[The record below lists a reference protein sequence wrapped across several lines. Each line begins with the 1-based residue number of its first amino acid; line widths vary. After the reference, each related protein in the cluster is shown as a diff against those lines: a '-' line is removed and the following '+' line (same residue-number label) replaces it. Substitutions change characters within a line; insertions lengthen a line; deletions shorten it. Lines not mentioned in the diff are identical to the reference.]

1 MSKTASG
8 ARLTGRPR
16 PAEHRW
22 AATLAIVVILTVYVV
37 LPGTILGWTRFVV
50 IGMVLL
56 LVIPVIILN
65 PHRLTKQTRLSRGL
79 TVGLVIL
86 ITITNQLA
94 LVLLV
99 RALVVGEHPGPELL
113 LTALEVWGT
122 NVIGFA
128 LLYWELDRGGPVD
141 RHRLSRT
148 ELRAADFRFPQD
160 EDQNAS
166 PEVAVRSTQA
176 SDWVPHFV
184 DYLYVSLTNS
194 MAFSPTDTMPLSHRA
209 KLLMGLQSFA
219 GFVILA
225 LVIARS
231 VNILA

>member
-1 MSKTASG
+1 MSISASG
-8 ARLTGRPR
+8 ARVTGHPR

-22 AATLAIVVILTVYVV
+22 AATLALAVVLTVYVV
-37 LPGTILGWTRFVV
+37 LPGSILGWTRYVV
-50 IGMVLL
+50 IGMVIL

-65 PHRLTKQTRLSRGL
+65 PHRLTKQTPLSRWL
-79 TVGLVIL
+79 TVGLVVL
-86 ITITNQLA
+86 ITTTNQVA

-99 RALVVGEHPGPELL
+99 RALVVGVHPGPELL

-141 RHRLSRT
+141 RHRLSRG
-148 ELRAADFRFPQD
+148 EIRAADFRFPQD
-160 EDQNAS
+160 EDHDAT
-166 PEVAVRSTQA
+166 PEVAVGS
-176 SDWVPHFV
+176 SIKGDWVPHFV

-194 MAFSPTDTMPLSHRA
+194 MAFSPTDTMPLTHRA
-209 KLLMGLQSFA
+209 KLLMGLQSAA

>member
-1 MSKTASG
+1 MN
-8 ARLTGRPR
+8 GRQR
-16 PAEHRW
+16 RAEHRW
-22 AATLAIVVILTVYVV
+22 AATLALAVVLAVYVL
-37 LPGTILGWTRFVV
+37 LPGSILGWTRFVV
-50 IGMVLL
+50 IGMVIL

-65 PHRLTKQTRLSRGL
+65 PQRLTRQTRISRWL

-86 ITITNQLA
+86 ITITNQVA

-99 RALVVGEHPGPELL
+99 RALVVGVHPGPELL

-128 LLYWELDRGGPVD
+128 LLFWELDRGGPVD

-148 ELRAADFRFPQD
+148 EIRAADFRFPQD
-160 EDQNAS
+160 EDHDAT
-166 PEVAVRSTQA
+166 PEVAIGS
-176 SDWVPHFV
+176 SIKGDWVPQFV

-209 KLLMGLQSFA
+209 KLLMGLQSAA